1 MTRWAWLAVGPFL
14 LLATPAWAQN
24 QVTIIWDDKSADE
37 DGFRIERATGSITGT
52 YAEITTVGANVTT
65 YTDTDSALVA
75 GTLYCYR
82 VRAFNGGGNSA
93 AYTNARCAVPGPKE
107 QLRFKV
113 TPAP

>member
-1 MTRWAWLAVGPFL
+1 MWVFLA
-14 LLATPAWAQN
+14 LALVLVSAQSSWAQN
-24 QVTIIWDDKSADE
+24 QLTILWDDKSTDE

-52 YAEITTVGANVTT
+52 YTEIATVAANITT
-65 YTDTDSALVA
+65 YTDTDAALVA

-93 AYTNARCAVPGPKE
+93 AYTNARCGVPGPKE